1 MTIYSKIKRKVRIYL
16 GKITTWVAH
25 ISMRLNGV
33 NYGNKVVV
41 RGYIHIQNAGEI
53 FIGDNVVINSSRWA
67 NPMSCASGTNL
78 QIIEGVLEIG
88 DKSGLSNASI
98 TCYEKITIGKNVLI
112 GAGTQIFDTDFHPI
126 ISKYRFGDE
135 KKMTLFLKKQ

>member
-1 MTIYSKIKRKVRIYL
+1 MHLELTF
-16 GKITTWVAH
+16 
-25 ISMRLNGV
+25 RLL
-33 NYGNKVVV
+33 
-41 RGYIHIQNAGEI
+41 R
-53 FIGDNVVINSSRWA
+53 
-67 NPMSCASGTNL
+67 
-78 QIIEGVLEIG
+78 GVLEIG

-135 KKMTLFLKKQ
+135 KNNDVVSKKQ

>member
-1 MTIYSKIKRKVRIYL
+1 MHLELTF
-16 GKITTWVAH
+16 
-25 ISMRLNGV
+25 RLL
-33 NYGNKVVV
+33 
-41 RGYIHIQNAGEI
+41 RG
-53 FIGDNVVINSSRWA
+53 
-67 NPMSCASGTNL
+67 
-78 QIIEGVLEIG
+78 GVLEIG

-135 KKMTLFLKKQ
+135 KKNDVVSKKAVVIEDGVFIGSRAIILKGSHIGKNSIIGAGAVVSGYIPPNQIWAGVPAKYVGTTE